1 MSTQST
7 VVATARE
14 RDWLQVAAAGVFLA
28 LAAIVIGLQVE
39 NSLDLAN
46 VLGVRGAREG
56 RRYFAVYVAIVF
68 ACGGLAAF
76 APRRLLWSAPA
87 LGGLGA
93 VVALAAVATSGGEG
107 WSMLAAVLTLTAA
120 WLIGRSAFGL
130 PGLRASGL
138 AGSGMASLAAGLGLL
153 GLLVFLLGLAGLIR
167 WWTVGLLTVAVGLAG
182 LVLLVR
188 SQRWR
193 ALPAAVTSTRFR
205 AGAAGILGVQLAYAT
220 VWAGAPEVEYDAL
233 QYKAWLPALWS
244 FTGEIDA
251 ATFTDNP
258 RSVYLGLAQLV
269 ATPGHTVGAPG
280 VGRYLQLALAALF
293 AVVLWRLGSR
303 IGPAVGAIGALVVA
317 LAPQVLWQATTAY
330 DDLFLTAL
338 VLGGGLAVLHYEGRR
353 VSAPFWASV
362 GIGFL
367 AGTAVT
373 GKLHLVPFGLAL
385 VGAWC
390 VIASSGRELLQRI
403 AGCAAG
409 AAVGALPVL
418 VYRWVI
424 TGNPVFPY
432 YNQIFG
438 SSFFR
443 TDEGFTDFTT
453 GSRGG
458 AGAAGGFFWDLVADV
473 PQGIEVAAPGI
484 LGLLVV
490 VVVVAVLFGWRGD
503 VHRRAV
509 WGVTVMSLI
518 VWWAVFRYLR
528 FALPLAILAT
538 VLALPAL
545 AGLGRL
551 VRSRAAT
558 IAGLL
563 AACVAAGALIVSAMA
578 TLWNVPGRWPV
589 AVAAGVESERSYLS
603 RALIDY
609 VPLGYLG
616 AHAEPG
622 DGIIGQVWGRLLLPL
637 DLRLKWAYELEGE
650 AAVLAELAGDPE
662 RFKTALDERGF
673 RWVALADAGRQFT
686 DGYFL
691 APLLERYGQIV
702 FADNLRDVYELVDEP
717 RPGVPVE
724 LCDED
729 FSRPE
734 CWFGAAPPDL
744 SPGVTAQELQLQPI
758 GQSVPVCAGATY
770 RLTVQSGPGSDP
782 VRVFF
787 VFDVADP
794 RQDLREGDVLPDR
807 TTVINQTAPEG
818 ATSVGLVLQP
828 LGPSASLESMR
839 LELAAPPE
847 SSAACA

>member
-1 MSTQST
+1 MSTTST

-14 RDWLQVAAAGVFLA
+14 RDWLQVAAAGVFLV

-46 VLGVRGAREG
+46 LLGVRGAREG

-76 APRRLLWSAPA
+76 MPRRLLWTAPA

-93 VVALAAVATSGGEG
+93 VVALVAVATSGGEG
-107 WSMLAAVLTLTAA
+107 WSIFAAVLTLTAA
-120 WLIGRSAFGL
+120 WLIGRAGFDL
-130 PGLRASGL
+130 PGLRAGGL
-138 AGSGMASLAAGLGLL
+138 AGNAMASLAAGLGIL
-153 GLLVFLLGLAGLIR
+153 GLVVFLLGLADLIR
-167 WWTVGLLTVAVGLAG
+167 WWTAGLLTVVVGLAG
-182 LVLLVR
+182 LVLLLR

-193 ALPAAVTSTRFR
+193 ALPASVTSTRFR

-220 VWAGAPEVEYDAL
+220 VWAGAPEVQYDAL
-233 QYKAWLPALWS
+233 QYKAWLPAYWA

-258 RSVYLGLAQLV
+258 RSVYLGLSQLV
-269 ATPGHTVGAPG
+269 ATPAHTVGAPG
-280 VGRYLQLALAALF
+280 VGRYLQLALAVSF

-317 LAPQVLWQATTAY
+317 LAPQVLWQTTTAY

-338 VLGGGLAVLHYEGRR
+338 VLGGGLAILHYEGRR
-353 VSAPFWASV
+353 ASAPFWASV

-367 AGTAVT
+367 AGTCVT
-373 GKLHLVPFGLAL
+373 GKLHLIPFALAL
-385 VGAWC
+385 AGVWC
-390 VIASSGRELLQRI
+390 VIASSWGDLGRRV

-409 AAVGALPVL
+409 AAVGVLPVL

-432 YNQIFG
+432 YNQVFG
-438 SSFFR
+438 SRFYR
-443 TDEGFTDFTT
+443 TDDGFTDFTS

-458 AGAAGGFFWDLVADV
+458 AGAAGTFFWDLVADV
-473 PQGIEVAAPGI
+473 PRGIEVAAPGI

-503 VHRRAV
+503 AHRRAV
-509 WGVTVMSLI
+509 WGATVMSLI

-528 FALPLAILAT
+528 FALPLSILAT

-551 VRSRAAT
+551 VRARAGA

-589 AVAAGVESERSYLS
+589 AVAAGAESERSYLE

-637 DLRLKWAYELEGE
+637 DVRLKWAFELEGE
-650 AAVLAELAGDPE
+650 AAVLAELADDPE
-662 RFKTALDERGF
+662 RFKAALDERGF
-673 RWVALADAGRQFT
+673 RWVALADDGRQYT
-686 DGYFL
+686 DDYFL
-691 APLLERYGQIV
+691 APLLERYGQIA
-702 FADNLRDVYELVDEP
+702 FADHLRDVYELVDEP
-717 RPGVPVE
+717 RAATPVE
-724 LCDED
+724 LCDET
-729 FSRPE
+729 FSKAE
-734 CWFGAAPPDL
+734 CWFGAALPDET
-744 SPGVTAQELQLQPI
+744 PGVTAAELQYQPI
-758 GQSVPVCAGATY
+758 GQTVPVCAGATY
-770 RLTVQSGPGSDP
+770 RLTVRSGPGADP
-782 VRVFF
+782 FRVYY
-787 VFDVADP
+787 VFDVPEPGQAV
-794 RQDLREGDVLPDR
+794 REGDVWPDR
-807 TTVINQTAPEG
+807 TVAINQTAPDG
-818 ATSVGLVLQP
+818 ATSVSLVFQP
-828 LGPSASLESMR
+828 LGPDASLESMQ
-839 LELAAPPE
+839 LERAAPPE
-847 SSAACA
+847 DGAACA

>member
-1 MSTQST
+1 MSVSST

-14 RDWLQVAAAGVFLA
+14 RDWLQVAAAGVFLV

-76 APRRLLWSAPA
+76 MPRRLLWTAPA

-93 VVALAAVATSGGEG
+93 AVALVAVATAGGEG
-107 WSMLAAVLTLTAA
+107 WSIFAAVLTLTAA
-120 WLIGRSAFGL
+120 WLIGRTGFDL
-130 PGLRASGL
+130 PGLRTSGL
-138 AGSGMASLAAGLGLL
+138 AASGMASLAAGLGLL
-153 GLLVFLLGLAGLIR
+153 GLVVFLLGLVGLIR
-167 WWTVGLLTVAVGLAG
+167 WWTVGLLTVVGGPAG
-182 LVLLVR
+182 LVLLLR

-193 ALPAAVTSTRFR
+193 ALPASVTSTRFR

-233 QYKAWLPALWS
+233 QYKAWLPAHWA

-269 ATPGHTVGAPG
+269 ATPGHAVGAPG
-280 VGRYLQLALAALF
+280 VGRYLQLALAVLF
-293 AVVLWRLGSR
+293 AVVVWRLGSR
-303 IGPAVGAIGALVVA
+303 FAPAVGAIGALVVA
-317 LAPQVLWQATTAY
+317 LAPQVLWQTTTAY

-338 VLGGGLAVLHYEGRR
+338 VLGGGLAILHYEGRR
-353 VSAPFWASV
+353 VSAPFWASA

-367 AGTAVT
+367 AGTCVT
-373 GKLHLVPFGLAL
+373 GKLHLIPFALAL
-385 VGAWC
+385 AGVWC
-390 VIASSGRELLQRI
+390 VIASSWGDLGRRL

-432 YNQIFG
+432 YNQVFG

-443 TDEGFTDFTT
+443 TDEGFTDFTS

-458 AGAAGGFFWDLVADV
+458 AGAAGSFFWDLVAEV
-473 PQGIEVAAPGI
+473 PRGIEVAAPGVF
-484 LGLLVV
+484 GLLVV
-490 VVVVAVLFGWRGD
+490 AVFIAVGFGWRGD

-509 WGVTVMSLI
+509 WGATVMSLI

-551 VRSRAAT
+551 VRSRAGT

-578 TLWNVPGRWPV
+578 TLWNIPGRWPV
-589 AVAAGVESERSYLS
+589 AVAAGAESERSYLS
-603 RALIDY
+603 RALVDY
-609 VPLGYLG
+609 APLGYLG
-616 AHAEPG
+616 AHARPG
-622 DGIIGQVWGRLLLPL
+622 DGIIGQVWGRMLLPL
-637 DLRLKWAYELEGE
+637 DVNLKWAYELEGE
-650 AAVLAELAGDPE
+650 AAVISELADDPE
-662 RFKTALDERGF
+662 RFKQALDERGF
-673 RWVALADAGRQFT
+673 RWVVLADDGRQYT
-686 DGYFL
+686 DDYFL
-691 APLLERYGQIV
+691 APLLDRYGQV
-702 FADNLRDVYELVDEP
+702 AFADHLRDVYELVEQP
-717 RPGVPVE
+717 RQGVPVE
-724 LCDED
+724 LCDET
-729 FSRPE
+729 FSKPE
-734 CWFGAAPPDL
+734 CWFGATLPDGT
-744 SPGVTAQELQLQPI
+744 SGVTAAELQYQPI
-758 GQSVPVCAGATY
+758 GQTVPVCAGATY
-770 RLTVQSGPGSDP
+770 RLTVRSGPGADP
-782 VRVFF
+782 FRVFY
-787 VFDVADP
+787 VFDVPEPA
-794 RQDLREGDVLPDR
+794 QAVREGDVWPDR
-807 TTVINQTAPEG
+807 TVAINQTAPEG
-818 ATSVGLVLQP
+818 ATSVSLVLQP
-828 LGPSASLESMR
+828 LGPDASLESMQ
-839 LELAAPPE
+839 LERAAPPE
-847 SSAACA
+847 DGSACA

>member
-1 MSTQST
+1 MSTTST
-7 VVATARE
+7 LVATARE
-14 RDWLQVAAAGVFLA
+14 RDWLQVTAAGVFLV
-28 LAAIVIGLQVE
+28 LAAIVIGLQIE

-46 VLGVRGAREG
+46 LLGVRGAREG
-56 RRYFAVYVAIVF
+56 RRSFAVYVAIVF

-76 APRRLLWSAPA
+76 APRRLVWTAPA

-93 VVALAAVATSGGEG
+93 LVALVAVATSGGEG
-107 WSMLAAVLTLTAA
+107 WSIAAAVLTLTAA
-120 WLIGRSAFGL
+120 WLIGRSAFDL

-138 AGSGMASLAAGLGLL
+138 SGSGMASLAAGFGILGLA
-153 GLLVFLLGLAGLIR
+153 VFLLGLAGLIR

-182 LVLLVR
+182 LVALVR
-188 SQRWR
+188 TQAWR
-193 ALPAAVTSTRFR
+193 ALPASVTSTRFR

-220 VWAGAPEVEYDAL
+220 VWAGAPEVQYDAL

-258 RSVYLGLAQLV
+258 RSVYLGLSQLV

-280 VGRYLQLALAALF
+280 VGRYLQLALAVLF

-303 IGPAVGAIGALVVA
+303 FGPAVGAIGALVVG

-338 VLGGGLAVLHYEGRR
+338 VLGGGLAILHYEGRR
-353 VSAPFWASV
+353 VSAPFWTSA

-367 AGTAVT
+367 AGTSVT

-385 VGAWC
+385 VGVWC
-390 VIASSGRELLQRI
+390 VIAPSRRDLVRRV
-403 AGCAAG
+403 AGCSGG
-409 AAVGALPVL
+409 AAVGALPLL

-432 YNQIFG
+432 YNQVFG
-438 SSFFR
+438 STYFR
-443 TDEGFTDFTT
+443 ADEGFTDFTT

-458 AGAAGGFFWDLVADV
+458 AGAAASFFWDLVADV
-473 PQGIEVAAPGI
+473 PRGIEVAAPGI
-484 LGLLVV
+484 FGLLVV
-490 VVVVAVLFGWRGD
+490 AVVVAVLFGWRGD

-509 WGVTVMSLI
+509 WGATVLSLI

-528 FALPLAILAT
+528 FALPLSILAT

-545 AGLGRL
+545 AGVGAL
-551 VRSRAAT
+551 VRARAGT
-558 IAGLL
+558 IAALV

-609 VPLGYLG
+609 VPLGYLA
-616 AHAEPG
+616 AHAQPG

-637 DLRLKWAYELEGE
+637 DVRLKWAYELEGE
-650 AAVLAELAGDPE
+650 AAVVAELADDPE
-662 RFKTALDERGF
+662 RFKAALDARGF
-673 RWVALADAGRQFT
+673 RWVALSDAGRQFS
-686 DGYFL
+686 DDYFL
-691 APLLERYGQIV
+691 APLLQRYGQIV
-702 FADNLRDVYELVDEP
+702 FADRLRDVYELVDEA

-724 LCDED
+724 LCDET
-729 FSRPE
+729 FSKTE
-734 CWFGAAPPDL
+734 CWFGAAPPDG
-744 SPGVTAQELQLQPI
+744 SPGVSAEELQFQPV
-758 GQSVPVCAGATY
+758 GQTVPVCAGATY
-770 RLTVQSGPGSDP
+770 RLTVESGPGADP

-787 VFDVADP
+787 VFDVP
-794 RQDLREGDVLPDR
+794 EPEQDVREGDVLPER

-818 ATSVGLVLQP
+818 ARNVSLVFQP
-828 LGPSASLESMR
+828 LGPSASLDSMR

-847 SSAACA
+847 DGSACA